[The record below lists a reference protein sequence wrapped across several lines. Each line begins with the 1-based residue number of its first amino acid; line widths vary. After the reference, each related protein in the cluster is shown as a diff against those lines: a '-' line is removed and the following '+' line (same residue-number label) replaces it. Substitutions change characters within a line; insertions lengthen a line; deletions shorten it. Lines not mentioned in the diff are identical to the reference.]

1 MERMNPTGTDENKLK
16 SNCERFFP
24 ASVGNNFILTKLGA
38 ESERESATAREKTVW
53 FCPFS
58 KLKLIHYL
66 YSGAFFLFF
75 FFFEFHRISYTSF
88 QLFLFSQINEK

>member
-38 ESERESATAREKTVW
+38 ESERESATAREK
-53 FCPFS
+53 
-58 KLKLIHYL
+58 L
-66 YSGAFFLFF
+66 SGFVLF
-75 FFFEFHRISYTSF
+75 
-88 QLFLFSQINEK
+88 QNLN